1 MKKHL
6 NHAPY
11 IVRPGTRVNLRK
23 FSTSSTGPFKG
34 KQAARKSLV
43 EDVSDLREAQAR
55 LYASQKQGVLILF
68 QALDAAGKDGT
79 IKHVMSGI
87 NPQGCNV
94 HSFKAPDAEERRHHF
109 LWRPM
114 RYLPPRGMIAIFNR
128 SYYEE
133 VLVVRV
139 HPEFLDGQFVPGDLR
154 GTRLWKRRFEDINR
168 FEERLEAQG
177 ITVIKFFLH
186 VSREEQKSR
195 FMDRLDNPEKNWK
208 FSAADVRERQH
219 WGDYSKAFEQMLSA
233 TSSKTAPWY
242 IIPADK
248 KWFSRACVADIITSR
263 IEKLKLK
270 YPTVNSEQKV
280 ALAEAR
286 EQLLAED

>member
-6 NHAPY
+6 DHSPY
-11 IVRPGTRVNLRK
+11 IIPPRSRVNLGAM
-23 FSTSSTGPFKG
+23 STSSTGPFKN
-34 KQAARKSLV
+34 KQAARDALA

-87 NPQGCNV
+87 NPQGCAV
-94 HSFKAPDAEERRHHF
+94 HSFKAPNAEERLHHF
-109 LWRPM
+109 LWRPTQ
-114 RYLPPRGMIAIFNR
+114 YLPPRGIIAIFNR

-139 HPEFLDGQFVPGDLR
+139 HPRFLDDQFIPGDLR
-154 GTRLWKRRFEDINR
+154 GTKLWKRRYEEINR
-168 FEERLEAQG
+168 FEEQLHEQG
-177 ITVIKFFLH
+177 IAVIKFFLH
-186 VSREEQKSR
+186 VSRDEQKAR
-195 FMDRLDNPEKNWK
+195 FMERLENPDKHWK

-219 WGDYSKAFEQMLSA
+219 WDDYQKAFEQMLGA
-233 TSSKTAPWY
+233 TSTKVSPWY
-242 IIPADK
+242 VIPADK
-248 KWFSRACVADIITSR
+248 KWFMRSCVADIITTR
-263 IEKLKLK
+263 IEKLKLQ
-270 YPTVNSEQKV
+270 YPTVSSEQK
-280 ALAEAR
+280 AELAEAR

>member
-154 GTRLWKRRFEDINR
+154 GARLWEAPVRRYQSI
-168 FEERLEAQG
+168 
-177 ITVIKFFLH
+177 
-186 VSREEQKSR
+186 
-195 FMDRLDNPEKNWK
+195 
-208 FSAADVRERQH
+208 
-219 WGDYSKAFEQMLSA
+219 
-233 TSSKTAPWY
+233 
-242 IIPADK
+242 
-248 KWFSRACVADIITSR
+248 
-263 IEKLKLK
+263 
-270 YPTVNSEQKV
+270 
-280 ALAEAR
+280 
-286 EQLLAED
+286 